1 MNCLMRHL
9 RRTALLGLADPDLL
23 DEFVSRHEEAAFE
36 ALLKR
41 HGPMVLAVC
50 RRVLGNAHDAEDAF
64 QAVFLVLV
72 RKAASIRRRDVIGS
86 WLYGV
91 AYRTAQK
98 AKAMNAR
105 RRVKERQAAA
115 RPRPRSDDDTADLD
129 KELSALPEKYR
140 VPVVLCE
147 LEGRPRREVARFLGI
162 AEGTLS
168 SRLATARKMLAKRLS
183 RHGSILPGVVP
194 GTVPA
199 GLLASTLKAATLVA
213 AGREAAGVIS
223 ASVLALTE
231 GMVKAMF
238 VSKLKVFVAVL
249 IVGGALGLGTGRL
262 TYSALAQD
270 SNGKP
275 LSRASRTDVEIE
287 FQQPGA
293 NPGQPA
299 HELTAAKAA
308 VDQAQANLQRMEAE
322 LKARQADLAA
332 KQAAFERAMLAQR
345 DRQVL
350 RGDRLAQNRSLT
362 PQERLSQLERKLVDV
377 LHEVQALRSQM
388 EAGQQGKTPVNP
400 TEPRPSGDVRQGS

>member
-1 MNCLMRHL
+1 MSARNLKCLMRHV
-9 RRTALLGLADPDLL
+9 RRTALLGLADQDLL
-23 DEFVSRHEEAAFE
+23 DAFVSRHEEAAFE

-50 RRVLGNAHDAEDAF
+50 RRVLGNADDAEDAF

-72 RKAASIRRRDVIGS
+72 RKAVSIRRRELLGN

-105 RRVKERQAAA
+105 RRIKEHQAVT
-115 RPRPRSDDDTADLD
+115 RPRPRPADATADLD
-129 KELSALPEKYR
+129 EELSALPEKYR
-140 VPVVLCE
+140 VAVVLCE
-147 LEGRPRREVARFLGI
+147 LEGRPRREVAHFMGI

-183 RHGSILPGVVP
+183 RHGLMLPGVVS
-194 GTVPA
+194 GTMPV

-249 IVGGALGLGTGRL
+249 VVGGALGLGTGRL

-270 SNGKP
+270 STAPP
-275 LSRASRTDVEIE
+275 LTRARSGGTTTTSS
-287 FQQPGA
+287 A

-299 HELTAAKAA
+299 DELTAAKAA
-308 VDQAQANLQRMEAE
+308 VLQAQANLRQMEAQ
-322 LKARQADLAA
+322 LRARQVDLAA
-332 KQAAFERAMLAQR
+332 KQAAFDRATLERARAQTYPR
-345 DRQVL
+345 DVM
-350 RGDRLAQNRSLT
+350 RSMQGQTLT
-362 PQERLSQLERKLVDV
+362 PQERLSQLERKLTEV
-377 LHEVQALRSQM
+377 LKEVQALRSQM
-388 EAGQQGKTPVNP
+388 EGGQQGKAQINRDDA
-400 TEPRPSGDVRQGS
+400 RPKVPQ

>member
-1 MNCLMRHL
+1 MSARSMNCLMRHL
-9 RRTALLGLADPDLL
+9 RRTALLDRTDRDLL
-23 DEFVSRHEEAAFE
+23 EAFVSRQEEAAFE

-72 RKAASIRRRDVIGS
+72 RKAASIRRREVLGS

-91 AYRTAQK
+91 AYRTAQN

-105 RRVKERQAAA
+105 RRIKERQAADRF
-115 RPRPRSDDDTADLD
+115 RPREVAPAVDLD

-140 VPVVLCE
+140 VAVVLCE
-147 LEGRPRREVARFLGI
+147 LEGRPRREVARLLGI

-183 RHGSILPGVVP
+183 RHGSMLPGVVP

-223 ASVLALTE
+223 ASALALTE

-238 VSKLKVFVAVL
+238 LNKLKLLVAVL
-249 IVGGALGLGTGRL
+249 VVGGTLGLGTGWL
-262 TYSALAQD
+262 TFSAVAQERQT
-270 SNGKP
+270 P
-275 LSRASRTDVEIE
+275 RTA
-287 FQQPGA
+287 GA
-293 NPGQPA
+293 NPRITGESPSDLEAARAELHRAQLDLQAVKADLEKKQAELEARRA
-299 HELTAAKAA
+299 HLAQKMAALER
-308 VDQAQANLQRMEAE
+308 AQANRALRNNNDE
-322 LKARQADLAA
+322 LRT
-332 KQAAFERAMLAQR
+332 
-345 DRQVL
+345 
-350 RGDRLAQNRSLT
+350 LT
-362 PQERLSQLERKLVDV
+362 PQERLSQLERKLVEV
-377 LHEVQALRSQM
+377 LHEVQALRRQM
-388 EAGQQGKTPVNP
+388 EAGQQGKTRGRPAESRPNVN
-400 TEPRPSGDVRQGS
+400 